1 MFDFSNQVAMIT
13 GATGNLGGATARAF
27 YAAGA
32 NLVLVDRNAEK
43 QGEHFADLAGDARCL
58 LTSPVDFVDPAALQA
73 VVAAAVARF
82 GRIDI
87 LVHTVGGYQ
96 AGSPLDQT
104 PLATLDY
111 LHNLNVRTLFVVAQ
125 AVIAQMRSQQA
136 GRILT
141 VAGRAG
147 LAGGA
152 NSAAYSAAKAAVIRL
167 TESMAAELR
176 PAGITA
182 NCILPGTIDTP
193 ENRRAMPKA
202 DFSRWVQPAALA
214 GVILALAAPISQEI
228 SGAAIPVYGQS

>member
-32 NLVLVDRNAEK
+32 NLVLVVRNAEK

-141 VAGRAG
+141 VAGPPVSPPA
-147 LAGGA
+147 APPAIGA
-152 NSAAYSAAKAAVIRL
+152 L
-167 TESMAAELR
+167 
-176 PAGITA
+176 PARIV
-182 NCILPGTIDTP
+182 TP

>member
-13 GATGNLGGATARAF
+13 GATGNLGAATVHTF

-43 QGEHFADLAGDARCL
+43 QGQHFADLAGDPRCL
-58 LTSPVDFVDPAALQA
+58 LVSPVDLVNPAAIQT
-73 VVAAAVARF
+73 VVDNAVARF
-82 GRIDI
+82 GRLDI

-96 AGSPLDQT
+96 AGAPLDQT
-104 PLATLDY
+104 PLEMFDY

-125 AVIAQMRSQQA
+125 AVIRQMRTQQA
-136 GRILT
+136 GRIIT
-141 VAGRAG
+141 VAARAG
-147 LAGGA
+147 LAGAA
-152 NSAAYSAAKAAVIRL
+152 NAAAYSAAKAAVIRL

-182 NCILPGTIDTP
+182 NCLLPGTIDTP

-202 DFSRWVQPAALA
+202 DFTRWVQPAALA
-214 GVILALAAPISQEI
+214 GVILYLASPASQEI
-228 SGAAIPVYGQS
+228 SGAAVPVYGQS